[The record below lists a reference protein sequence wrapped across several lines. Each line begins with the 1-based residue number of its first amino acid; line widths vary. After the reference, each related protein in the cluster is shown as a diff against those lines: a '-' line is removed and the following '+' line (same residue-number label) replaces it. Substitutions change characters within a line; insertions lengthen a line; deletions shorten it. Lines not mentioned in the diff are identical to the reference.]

1 MPCRPRQV
9 LVLLRGVLLHERLR
23 RMPCRPRQ
31 VLVLLRGVLLMCVRV
46 VLRVVVVLV
55 VVLLQQ
61 LRRLRPT
68 RRRRHLQLF
77 GMGAMRPGH
86 LLLFRM
92 GALQP
97 GRKAPAVGHH
107 PRQDQLCGCEEGVKY
122 RFKPWPGQ
130 ANTDANVPCSS
141 NHNSSQLFRNY
152 CENER
157 GTLSRCSD
165 IRARQQMATRLSA
178 AK

>member
-1 MPCRPRQV
+1 
-9 LVLLRGVLLHERLR
+9 
-23 RMPCRPRQ
+23 MPCRPRQ

-46 VLRVVVVLV
+46 VLRVVVVLM

-107 PRQDQLCGCEEGVKY
+107 PRQDEL
-122 RFKPWPGQ
+122 
-130 ANTDANVPCSS
+130 
-141 NHNSSQLFRNY
+141 
-152 CENER
+152 
-157 GTLSRCSD
+157 
-165 IRARQQMATRLSA
+165 
-178 AK
+178 